1 MWFRKDKKT
10 IIIGT
15 PEPSEHIKRMIE
27 RQLALNSTEY
37 SKFKAEQL
45 KREMSAQFSIKDT
58 IEQLQYKD

>member
-1 MWFRKDKKT
+1 MWFRKNKKT
-10 IIIGT
+10 IIICT

-45 KREMSAQFSIKDT
+45 KREMSAQFSIKDS